1 MTLLDMPERLPSERG
16 RASGNEHPG
25 QWRLARVELVNWGTF
40 DGHYAVDVARQGHLF
55 TGASGSGKSSLLDAI
70 ATVLT
75 PGRWLRFNAAAQDNA
90 ARNDDRSL
98 VSYVRGAWSKETDAE
113 LDRAVSSY
121 LRSGARW
128 SGILLR
134 YENLRDDPITLARL
148 FHIRGGSVDRG
159 DLKDLAF
166 ANRGAVSLMEFAP
179 FIENGIDTRRISTA
193 WPDAVVTTNGS
204 HKAYFARL
212 AKWLGISGENALHL
226 LHKTQSAKN
235 LGSLDQLFRGFMLD
249 EPTTFERARNATE
262 QFGELSEAHRLVVD
276 AREQVETLRKLEP
289 AIEAYERGVVAAAEA
304 ERLSALVEVFQER
317 FTFTLVES
325 ERADTTMSHA
335 RAEARSTATAALSAE
350 WSDALH
356 VAERTSLTLGGADAE
371 RARERL
377 EEAQRASASTEAAWN
392 SFSDELTRVGIVAP
406 TSATEF
412 AELKETARG
421 ALAKDTTGQ
430 ANLHDHADQ
439 QEYFVARNTLREIDS
454 ELAALRRRRS
464 NLPSALQDARHWL
477 ASELGTPESTLPFA
491 GELVEIRADYADW
504 TGAIERV
511 LRPLASTMLVQE
523 RHIHRVRRLVES
535 HNFGTRLVFESVPS
549 LSNPPRKSRTA
560 QSLLHRV
567 RVVEGPFHDWLAWKL
582 AAEYDFDCVESPDDL
597 QNSERGVTG
606 AGQVKKSASR
616 YEKNDRD
623 QLNDRTKWILG
634 ADNADKVEAL
644 IAQRID
650 ADANMKRADESL
662 RRAQS
667 DRDAETRRHAV
678 FESVARRVWAELDRP
693 TADELVRSRERT
705 LSDLTTVNPQL
716 RDAHEH
722 ERKVRHSW
730 EAAQA
735 EDKAAGIE
743 LGVLAARLRLLE
755 EEHSRLSALLA
766 GTEISGV
773 DSASIEARFRTVQRK
788 LDRVSIAGIGQ
799 KVTNGLHSE
808 AKAATDASTRARSKF
823 EDHVHAFRSRW
834 PAASADLAA
843 TIDDRSGYRSLRESI
858 EGRGLP
864 AHEQNFLKL
873 LRDKSRELIG
883 HLLSDIRDAP
893 KLVKERIEPVN
904 ASLGRSP
911 FDRDRF
917 LRIRVR
923 EQRGPEVQT
932 FITDLKAIVDGSWAD
947 DDLDAAEQRFAVLQ
961 RVMARLASSDN
972 ADLAWQKRCLDTRE
986 HVTFQAEEV
995 DPAGTVTNV
1004 HDSSAGLSGG
1014 QRQKLVIFC
1023 LAAALRYQLA
1033 ADEESVPRYGTVVL
1047 DEAFDKADSQYTR
1060 IAMDI
1065 FVTFGFHMILAT
1077 PQKLLTTIEP
1087 YVGAVTAIS
1096 NETRRKSTIASVV
1109 FGSGDED
1116 PSE

>member
-1 MTLLDMPERLPSERG
+1 MPESLPGERTAA
-16 RASGNEHPG
+16 RGNEHVG

-40 DGHYAVDVARQGHLF
+40 DGHYAIDVARKGHLF

-70 ATVLT
+70 ATALT

-121 LRSGARW
+121 LRTGARW

-134 YENLRDDPITLARL
+134 YENLRDDPIVLARL

-166 ANRGAVSLMEFAP
+166 ADRGDVGLLEFAP
-179 FIENGIDTRRISTA
+179 FVENGIDTRSISGA
-193 WPDAVVTTNGS
+193 WPGAIVTTNGS
-204 HKAYFARL
+204 HKAYFSRL
-212 AKWLGISGENALHL
+212 SKWLGISGENALHL

-249 EPTTFERARNATE
+249 EPSTFDRARNASD
-262 QFGELSEAHRLVVD
+262 QFGELKEAHRLVVD
-276 AREQVETLRKLEP
+276 AREQVDALRKLEP
-289 AIEAYERGVVAAAEA
+289 TIEAYERGVIAAAEA
-304 ERLSALVEVFQER
+304 ERLSALVEVFQDR
-317 FTFTLVES
+317 FALTLVES
-325 ERADTTMSHA
+325 ERAETTVSHA
-335 RAEARSTATAALSAE
+335 RADARATATAAVLE
-350 WSDALH
+350 ELSDALQ
-356 VAERTSLTLGGADAE
+356 VAERATLSLGGSDAE

-377 EEAQRASASTEAAWN
+377 DEARRASASTEAAWA
-392 SFSDELTRVGIVAP
+392 SFSEELARVGIHAP
-406 TSATEF
+406 TSPTEF
-412 AELKETARG
+412 AELKETARRE
-421 ALAKDTTGQ
+421 LAKDTTGQ
-430 ANLHDHADQ
+430 AHVHEHADQ
-439 QEYFVARNTLREIDS
+439 QEYFVARNTLREIDG
-454 ELAALRRRRS
+454 ELAALRSRRS
-464 NLPSALQDARHWL
+464 NLPSALQDARQWL
-477 ASELGTPESTLPFA
+477 AGELDTPEFTLPFA
-491 GELVEIRADYADW
+491 GELIEIRADYSDW

-523 RHIHRVRRLVES
+523 KHLVRVRRLVES
-535 HNFGTRLVFESVPS
+535 HHFGTRLVFEAVSS
-549 LSNPPRKSRTA
+549 LSNPPRKSRTTR
-560 QSLLHRV
+560 SLLHRV
-567 RVVEGPFHDWLAWKL
+567 RVVDGPFHDWLAWKL

-597 QNSERGVTG
+597 QDVERGVTR

-623 QLNDRTKWILG
+623 HLNDRTRWILG
-634 ADNADKVEAL
+634 ADNAGKIEAL
-644 IAQRID
+644 IAQRVE
-650 ADANMKRADESL
+650 ADVRMKRADESL
-662 RRAQS
+662 QSAQS
-667 DRDAETRRHAV
+667 DRDAETRRRAV
-678 FESVARRVWAELDRP
+678 FENVARRAWAELDRP
-693 TADELVRSRERT
+693 SADELVRARERALT
-705 LSDLTTVNPQL
+705 DLTTGNARL
-716 RDAHEH
+716 RDAYEH
-722 ERKVRHSW
+722 ERTVRQSW
-730 EAAQA
+730 GSAQA
-735 EDKAAGIE
+735 DERAAGIE
-743 LGVLAARLRLLE
+743 LGVLADRLRMLE
-755 EEHSRLSALLA
+755 EEQTRLSDLVR
-766 GTEISGV
+766 GTEISEV
-773 DSASIEARFRTVQRK
+773 DNAAIEARFRSVQRK
-788 LDRVSIAGIGQ
+788 LDRGTIAGIGQ

-823 EDHVHAFRSRW
+823 EDYVHAFRSLW

-843 TIDDRSGYRSLRESI
+843 TIDDRAGYRNLRESI

-873 LRDKSRELIG
+873 LREKSRELIG

-893 KLVKERIEPVN
+893 KLVKDRIDPVN

-923 EQRGPEVQT
+923 EQRGPEVQA
-932 FITDLKAIVDGSWAD
+932 FISDLKAIVDGAWAD
-947 DDLDAAEQRFAVLQ
+947 DDLDAAEQRFAVLE
-961 RVMARLASSDN
+961 RVMGRLASSDN

-995 DPAGTVTNV
+995 DPIGTVMNV

-1033 ADEESVPRYGTVVL
+1033 ADEESVPSYGTVVL

-1060 IAMDI
+1060 IAMDV

-1096 NETRRKSTIASVV
+1096 NETRRKSTIANVF

-1116 PSE
+1116 SSA